1 MSEHHPTRTITRLKP
16 GDHLCCLY
24 ETDKEYRSI
33 LIPLLRPGLEQGEKV
48 LCVIEP
54 SNGTVIKDYLR
65 NDGCDADA
73 LLTSGQLR
81 ILPYT
86 ELLGAGDVF
95 DLERTI
101 ERIRLEAIQAM
112 NEGYSALR
120 VMVDMIWVLQDF
132 PGTER
137 LMEYEARL
145 NRIFPASQCLVICY
159 YDRRCFDARVLRD
172 ILHTHPLVVIGT
184 EVYENFY
191 YIPPNELLDED
202 IGSAQL
208 RYWLKSLVM
217 RRQMED
223 ALQNIYLNLEWEV
236 KERTNALA
244 DANEILRDNEA
255 QLKEAQQLAQV
266 GSWNWI
272 VATDTVTW
280 SEELYRIAGRN
291 PGKPAPCYAE
301 HPALYVP
308 ESWTKLD
315 NAVKNTLTTGEP
327 YQLELQLIRPDAT
340 LRWVFNKGTAVRDD
354 EGHIVRLH
362 GIIQDITESKQSEEK
377 LKASEK
383 RYRSLIVATTQVV
396 WTTNAIGEVIDDIPS
411 WRELTGQNKREIKG
425 WGWMNAL
432 HPEDRDRTAI
442 AWRNA
447 LQTRSLCETEYRVR
461 QHDGEYR
468 HFALRSVPVLEDD
481 GTIRE
486 WVGTLTD
493 ITEKQKT
500 EASLRNIQKLEAI
513 GALAGGIAH
522 DFNNLLSGIFGY
534 INLACKYATDNHLT
548 KIEQYLSKALDV
560 FERAKALTHQLL
572 TFAKGGEPV
581 KKTFLLCE
589 LLKNTTAFALTGSN
603 VNAIFNIDP
612 DLWPCDVDE
621 NQINQV
627 IDNIVINARQAM
639 PEGGTVVVTA
649 KNVVAGTPVP
659 PPLKYGNYVF
669 ISIRDQGTG
678 IAKEYLSR
686 IFDPFFTTKQQGSGL
701 GLATSY
707 SIISKHGGHITVES
721 ELLKGANFLIY
732 LPAASGAVIDRQSPV
747 TGIYHGQ
754 GRILVMDDEE
764 YIRDLTGQML
774 ENMGYTVEC
783 AADGN
788 EAIQLFTMANSSA
801 HPFDAVILDLTIP
814 GGMGG
819 KETIQKLIT
828 ITPSVKAIASS
839 GYSDDPVMA
848 KPHEFGFVAKLNKP
862 YLDDQLGNV
871 LGMVMNRDKLE
882 LTV

>member
-1 MSEHHPTRTITRLKP
+1 MSEHHHTRTINRLKS

-24 ETDKEYRSI
+24 ETDEEYRSI
-33 LIPLLRPGLEQGEKV
+33 LIPLLQNGLEQGEKV
-48 LCVIEP
+48 ICIVEP
-54 SNGTVIKDYLR
+54 GNVELIQDYLW
-65 NDGCDADA
+65 NDGCDVDSF
-73 LLTSGQLR
+73 LTSGQLR

-86 ELLGAGDVF
+86 DLLSQGNVF
-95 DLERTI
+95 DPETMI
-101 ERIRLEAIQAM
+101 ERLRMEAEQAIHV
-112 NEGYSALR
+112 GFSALR
-120 VMVDMIWVLQDF
+120 LSVEMTWVLRDF
-132 PGTER
+132 PGSER
-137 LMEYEARL
+137 LVEYEARL
-145 NRIFPASQCLVICY
+145 NRIFPAGQCLGICH
-159 YDRRCFDARVLRD
+159 YDRRCFDARILRD
-172 ILHTHPLVVIGT
+172 ILHTHPLVVINAQ
-184 EVYENFY
+184 VYENFY
-191 YIPPNELLDED
+191 YIPPNELLEED
-202 IGSAQL
+202 IGAAQL

-217 RRQMED
+217 RRQMEE
-223 ALQNIYLNLEWEV
+223 ALQNIYLNLEREV
-236 KERTNALA
+236 KERTYALA
-244 DANEILRDNEA
+244 DANEILRENEA

-272 VATDTVTW
+272 VDTDTVTW
-280 SEELYRIAGRN
+280 SEELHRIAGRD
-291 PGKPAPCYAE
+291 PWQHAPRYAE
-301 HPALYVP
+301 QPTLYTP
-308 ESWTKLD
+308 ESWALLD
-315 NAVKNTLTTGEP
+315 NAVQNTLKTGEP
-327 YQLELQLIRPDAT
+327 YQLELQLIRTDAT
-340 LRWVFNKGTAVRDD
+340 LRWVFTKGTAVRGED
-354 EGHIVRLH
+354 GRIVRLH
-362 GIIQDITESKQSEEK
+362 GTIQDITESKQAEEK

-396 WTTNAIGEVIDDIPS
+396 WTTNANGEVSDDIPS
-411 WRELTGQNKREIKG
+411 WRELTGQTEQEIKG

-447 LQTRSLCETEYRVR
+447 LMTRSLCETEYRVR
-461 QHDGEYR
+461 QRDGEYR
-468 HFALRSVPVLEDD
+468 HFTLRSVPVLEDD

-534 INLACKYATDNHLT
+534 INLACKYAAENDLP
-548 KIEQYLSKALDV
+548 KIEQYMSKALDV

-572 TFAKGGEPV
+572 TFSKGGEPV
-581 KKTFLLCE
+581 KKTFLLAT
-589 LLKNTTAFALTGSN
+589 LLKDTTAFALTGSN
-603 VNAIFNIDP
+603 VNAVFDIDS

-649 KNVVAGTPVP
+649 RNITCDMPVP
-659 PPLKYGNYVF
+659 PPLKRGNYVF
-669 ISIRDQGTG
+669 IGFRDQGTG
-678 IAKEYLSR
+678 IAKEYLPR
-686 IFDPFFTTKQQGSGL
+686 IFDPFFTTKPQGSGL

-721 ELLKGANFLIY
+721 ELYKGANFLIY
-732 LPAASGAVIDRQSPV
+732 LPAACDAVVDRPAPITEV
-747 TGIYHGQ
+747 YHGQ

-764 YIRDLTGQML
+764 YIRDLTTQML

-788 EAIQLFTMANSSA
+788 EAIKLFERANSSA
-801 HPFDAVILDLTIP
+801 RPFDAVLLDLTIP

-819 KETIQKLIT
+819 KETIQKLFAMN
-828 ITPSVKAIASS
+828 PSVKAIASS

-848 KPHEFGFVAKLNKP
+848 KPHEYGFVAKLSKP

-871 LGMVMNRDKLE
+871 LRMVMSRDKME
-882 LTV
+882 LAL

>member
-1 MSEHHPTRTITRLKP
+1 MSEHHPTRTISRLKP

-24 ETDKEYRSI
+24 ETDEEYRAI
-33 LIPLLRPGLEQGEKV
+33 LIPLLCPGLEQGEKV
-48 LCVIEP
+48 ICIVEP
-54 SNGTVIKDYLR
+54 CNVPVLTDYLR
-65 NDGCDADA
+65 NDGCDVESFLARE
-73 LLTSGQLR
+73 QLR

-86 ELLGAGDVF
+86 DLLSEGEVF
-95 DLERTI
+95 DPDRMI
-101 ERIRLEAIQAM
+101 ERLQVETEQALAK
-112 NEGYSALR
+112 GYSALR
-120 VMVDMIWVLQDF
+120 LTVEMTWVLRGI
-132 PGTER
+132 PGSDR
-137 LMEYEARL
+137 LIEYEARL
-145 NRIFPASQCLVICY
+145 NKIFPASQCLVICH
-159 YDRRCFDARVLRD
+159 YDRRCFDARILRD
-172 ILHTHPLVVIGT
+172 ILHTHPLVVINR

-217 RRQMED
+217 RRQMEE

-244 DANEILRDNEA
+244 NANEILRENEA

-266 GSWNWI
+266 GSWSWI
-272 VATDTVTW
+272 VDTDAVTW
-280 SEELYRIAGRN
+280 SEELYRIAGRES
-291 PGKPAPCYAE
+291 GQPAPSYAQ
-301 HPALYVP
+301 HPMLYTP
-308 ESWTKLD
+308 ESWAILD
-315 NAVKNTLTTGEP
+315 NAVKYTLETGAP
-327 YQLELQLIRPDAT
+327 YRLELQLIRPDGT
-340 LRWVFNKGTAVRDD
+340 LRWIFTKGTVVRDD
-354 EGHIVRLH
+354 DGRIVGLH
-362 GIIQDITESKQSEEK
+362 GIIQDITESKQAEEK
-377 LKASEK
+377 IKASEK

-411 WRELTGQNKREIKG
+411 WRELTGQSEQEIKG

-432 HPEDRDRTAI
+432 HPEDRDHTAI

-447 LQTRSLCETEYRVR
+447 LQTRSLCEAEYRVR

-468 HFALRSVPVLEDD
+468 HFTLRSVPVLEDD
-481 GTIRE
+481 GTIHE
-486 WVGTLTD
+486 WVGTITD

-500 EASLRNIQKLEAI
+500 EASLYNIQKLEAI

-534 INLACKYATDNHLT
+534 INLACKYAADNKLT
-548 KIEQYLSKALDV
+548 KIEQYMSKALDV

-581 KKTFLLCE
+581 KKTFLLSE

-603 VNAIFNIDP
+603 VNAVFDIDP

-649 KNVVAGTPVP
+649 KNITAETPVP
-659 PPLKYGNYVF
+659 PPLKRGKYVF
-669 ISIRDQGTG
+669 IGIRDQGTG

-686 IFDPFFTTKQQGSGL
+686 IFDPFFTTKQHGSGL

-707 SIISKHGGHITVES
+707 SIISKHGGHITAES
-721 ELLKGANFLIY
+721 ELHKGAHFLIY
-732 LPAASGAVIDRQSPV
+732 LPAANSAVTGKPSPV
-747 TGIYHGQ
+747 TEIYHGQ

-764 YIRDLTGQML
+764 YIRDLTSQML

-783 AADGN
+783 AADGH
-788 EAIQLFTMANSSA
+788 EAIKLFTAANSSA

-814 GGMGG
+814 GSMGG

-828 ITPSVKAIASS
+828 ITPSVKAIATS

-862 YLDDQLGNV
+862 YLDNQLGNV
-871 LGMVMNRDKLE
+871 LGMVMNRDKMEIVL
-882 LTV
+882 

>member
-1 MSEHHPTRTITRLKP
+1 MSEHHSTRTINRLKP

-24 ETDKEYRSI
+24 ETDEEYRSV

-48 LCVIEP
+48 ICIVEPCNVVIL
-54 SNGTVIKDYLR
+54 SDYLR
-65 NDGCDADA
+65 NAGCDVESLRDC
-73 LLTSGQLR
+73 GQLR
-81 ILPYT
+81 IMPYT
-86 ELLGAGDVF
+86 DLLSEKDAF
-95 DLERTI
+95 DPDAMI
-101 ERIRLEAIQAM
+101 ERLRVEAEQAIAL
-112 NEGYSALR
+112 GYTALR
-120 VMVDMIWVLQDF
+120 LTVEMTWVLRDF
-132 PGTER
+132 SGSDR
-137 LMEYEARL
+137 LIEYEARL
-145 NRIFPASQCLVICY
+145 NRIFPASQSLVICH
-159 YDRRCFDARVLRD
+159 YDRRCFDARILRD

-191 YIPPNELLDED
+191 YIPPNELLDEN

-217 RRQMED
+217 RRQMEE
-223 ALQNIYLNLEWEV
+223 ALQNIYLNLEGEV
-236 KERTNALA
+236 RERTNALA
-244 DANEILRDNEA
+244 NANEILRDNEA
-255 QLKEAQQLAQV
+255 QLKEAQQLVQV
-266 GSWNWI
+266 GSWNWM
-272 VATDTVTW
+272 VDTDTVTW
-280 SEELYRIAGRN
+280 SEELYRIAGRES
-291 PGKPAPCYAE
+291 GKPAPCYVE
-301 HPALYVP
+301 QPMLYTP
-308 ESWTKLD
+308 ESWAVLD
-315 NAVKNTLTTGEP
+315 NVVKHTLDTGEP
-327 YQLELQLIRPDAT
+327 YQLELQLIRPDGT
-340 LRWVFNKGTAVRDD
+340 LRWVFNKGTAVRDHND
-354 EGHIVRLH
+354 RIVRLH
-362 GIIQDITESKQSEEK
+362 GIIQDITESKQAEEK

-383 RYRSLIVATTQVV
+383 RYRSLIVATTQGV
-396 WTTNAIGEVIDDIPS
+396 WMTNAIGEVVDDIPS
-411 WRELTGQNKREIKG
+411 WREFTGQNVQEIKG

-432 HPEDRDRTAI
+432 HPEDRDHTAI

-468 HFALRSVPVLEDD
+468 NFALRSVPVLEDD

-486 WVGTLTD
+486 WVGTITD
-493 ITEKQKT
+493 ITDKQKT

-534 INLACKYATDNHLT
+534 INLAYKYAADNQLT
-548 KIEQYLSKALDV
+548 KVEQYMFKALDV

-581 KKTFLLCE
+581 KTTFLLAE

-603 VNAIFNIDP
+603 VNAIFDIDP

-627 IDNIVINARQAM
+627 VDNIVINARQAM

-649 KNVVAGTPVP
+649 KNITAETPVP
-659 PPLKYGNYVF
+659 PPLKLGKYVF
-669 ISIRDQGTG
+669 IGFRDQGTG

-686 IFDPFFTTKQQGSGL
+686 IFDPFFTTKQHGSGL

-707 SIISKHGGHITVES
+707 SIISKHGGHITAES
-721 ELLKGANFLIY
+721 ELHKGANFLIY
-732 LPAASGAVIDRQSPV
+732 LPAANNGVTGKQSPV
-747 TGIYHGQ
+747 TEVYQGQ

-764 YIRDLTGQML
+764 YIRDLTSQML
-774 ENMGYTVEC
+774 ENMGYTVEG

-788 EAIQLFTMANSSA
+788 EAIQLFTAANSST

-819 KETIQKLIT
+819 EETIQKLIT
-828 ITPSVKAIASS
+828 ITPSVKAIATS

-871 LGMVMNRDKLE
+871 LGMVMNRDKMEPAL
-882 LTV
+882 

>member
-1 MSEHHPTRTITRLKP
+1 MSEHHLAPTINRLKS
-16 GDHLCCLY
+16 GDHVCCLY
-24 ETDKEYRSI
+24 ETDEEYRSI

-48 LCVIEP
+48 ICIVDPCNVPILIQLLQ
-54 SNGTVIKDYLR
+54 D
-65 NDGCDADA
+65 DGCDVQSFLDNE
-73 LLTSGQLR
+73 QLR
-81 ILPYT
+81 ILTYM
-86 ELLGAGDVF
+86 ELLSEGEVF
-95 DLERTI
+95 DPEIMI
-101 ERIRLEAIQAM
+101 ERLQVVTEQAVTM
-112 NEGYSALR
+112 GYSALR
-120 VMVDMIWVLQDF
+120 LTVEMTWVLRDL
-132 PGTER
+132 PGSDR
-137 LMEYEARL
+137 LIEYEARL
-145 NRIFPASQCLVICY
+145 NRIFPASQSVVICH
-159 YDRRCFDARVLRD
+159 YDRRCFDARILRD

-191 YIPPNELLDED
+191 YIPPNELLDEN

-208 RYWLKSLVM
+208 RYWLKSLIM
-217 RRQMED
+217 RRQMEE

-244 DANEILRDNEA
+244 NANEILRENEA

-272 VATDTVTW
+272 VDTDTVTW
-280 SEELYRIAGRN
+280 SEELYRIAGRE
-291 PGKPAPCYAE
+291 PGQPAPCYAE
-301 HPALYVP
+301 QPMLYTP
-308 ESWTKLD
+308 ESWTMLD
-315 NAVKNTLTTGEP
+315 DAVNHTLKTGAP
-327 YQLELQLIRPDAT
+327 YRLELQLVRPDNT
-340 LRWVFNKGTAVRDD
+340 LRWVFTKGTAVRDGD
-354 EGHIVRLH
+354 GRIVRLH
-362 GIIQDITESKQSEEK
+362 GIIQDITESKQAEEN

-383 RYRSLIVATTQVV
+383 RYRSLILATTQVV

-411 WRELTGQNKREIKG
+411 WREITGQSETEIKG

-461 QHDGEYR
+461 QHDGDYR
-468 HFALRSVPVLEDD
+468 RFALRSVPVLEDD
-481 GTIRE
+481 GNIRE
-486 WVGTLTD
+486 WVGTISD

-500 EASLRNIQKLEAI
+500 EESLRNIQKLEAI

-534 INLACKYATDNHLT
+534 INLACKYAADNQLT
-548 KIEQYLSKALDV
+548 KIEQYMSKALDV

-581 KKTFLLCE
+581 KKPFLLPE

-603 VNAIFNIDP
+603 VNAAFDIEP

-621 NQINQV
+621 NQITQV

-639 PEGGTVVVTA
+639 PEGGTVMVTA
-649 KNVVAGTPVP
+649 KNIPADSPVP
-659 PPLKYGNYVF
+659 PPLKRNKYVF

-686 IFDPFFTTKQQGSGL
+686 IFDPFFTTKQYGSGL

-707 SIISKHGGHITVES
+707 SIISKHGGHISAES
-721 ELLKGANFLIY
+721 ELHKGANFLIY
-732 LPAASGAVIDRQSPV
+732 LPAANSMATDKQIPV
-747 TGIYHGQ
+747 TGVYQGQ
-754 GRILVMDDEE
+754 GRVLVMDDEE

-788 EAIQLFTMANSSA
+788 EAIRIFTKANSSS
-801 HPFDAVILDLTIP
+801 HPFDAVILDLTVP

-819 KETIQKLIT
+819 KETIQKLIA
-828 ITPSVKAIASS
+828 ISPSVKAIATS

-848 KPHEFGFVAKLNKP
+848 KPHEYGFVAKLNKP
-862 YLDDQLGNV
+862 FLDGQLGNV
-871 LGMVMNRDKLE
+871 LGMVMNRNKME
-882 LTV
+882 LAL